1 MKTRIRSTK
10 LLAMAMAVGMMA
22 TGWAIWGARPA
33 AAIII
38 VNTKTGMFTLA
49 PGQAARSHVVN
60 TGEVGIIING
70 GKVVGSDGA
79 TLAEFPERRL
89 EPGQAASFEFAPR
102 LAAGEL
108 LPARV
113 ELRVEGASSGTT
125 PFIPTLEVF
134 DTATGRTSAGQ
145 DFIIIV
151 NT

>member
-10 LLAMAMAVGMMA
+10 LLAMAMALGMLSA
-22 TGWAIWGARPA
+22 GWAIWGARPA

-38 VNTKTGMFTLA
+38 INSKTGMFTLA
-49 PGQAARSHVVN
+49 PGQAARFHVVN
-60 TGEVGIIING
+60 TGEYGFIIDG

-79 TLAEFPERRL
+79 TLAEFPRREL

-113 ELRVEGASSGTT
+113 ELRVEGASPGNT

-134 DTATGRTSAGQ
+134 DTATGRTSVGQ

-151 NT
+151 NS